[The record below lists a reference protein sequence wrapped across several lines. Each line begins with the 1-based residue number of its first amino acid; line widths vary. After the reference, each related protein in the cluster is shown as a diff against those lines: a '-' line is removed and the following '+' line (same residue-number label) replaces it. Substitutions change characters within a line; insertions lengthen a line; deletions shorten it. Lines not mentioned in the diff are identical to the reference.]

1 MFGIIIHDIIFK
13 TRAVL
18 NVLCISNCILG
29 RILTRMIDK
38 DIDEFFMKEAIKEAK
53 KAEELKEVPIGAV
66 IVLNGEIIARAHNLR
81 ETNQSAVSHAELL
94 AIEQACQT
102 VGSWR
107 LEQAVLYVTLEPCA
121 MCAGAILLAR
131 IQKVVFGAVD
141 PKGGCVGTFMNL
153 LQDERFN
160 HQSEVISGVMEQQ
173 CGELLSHFFREIR
186 KRKKEEKRK
195 RQQLLLEEGTEI
207 NNG

>member
-1 MFGIIIHDIIFK
+1 
-13 TRAVL
+13 
-18 NVLCISNCILG
+18 
-29 RILTRMIDK
+29 MIDK
-38 DIDEFFMKEAIKEAK
+38 EIDEYFMKEAMKEAK

-94 AIEQACQT
+94 AIEQACQA

-107 LEQAVLYVTLEPCA
+107 LEQATIYVTLEPCA

-160 HQSEVISGVMEQQ
+160 HQSEVVSGVLEQQ
-173 CGELLSHFFREIR
+173 CGQLLSTFFQEVR
-186 KRKKEEKRK
+186 KRKKEEKKRRK
-195 RQQLLLEEGTEI
+195 ALLLEEDTKI
-207 NNG
+207 DNG